1 MGKMTKL
8 WKFIL
13 NNLDTLV
20 AILVSILATTFGI
33 FQGNQVLLLAGI
45 ASTLAILAIGLI
57 RDRLNRE
64 ILSEQ
69 ISELRRSLPDRP
81 SAMAFFQI
89 PKDIRPSLQIALQID
104 LCGVTLTN
112 TLNKE
117 YGPLRER
124 LQAGAKIRIM
134 IIDPDSLAIEM
145 SAQRTGNPKDL
156 DYHRARLDSAL
167 RDLAYIYK
175 SMRDTKPPK
184 GNSIG
189 SLSVRL
195 MPYAPSFS
203 ILSMDARQKDGIA
216 FIELYPHKFGYM
228 TPVAFEL
235 TPERDKDWHDYFVKQ
250 FDVMWNAAKP
260 WDPKTY
266 LDKISFANDESNI

>member
-1 MGKMTKL
+1 
-8 WKFIL
+8 
-13 NNLDTLV
+13 V

-33 FQGNQVLLLAGI
+33 IQQNQYLLLAGI
-45 ASTLAILAIGLI
+45 AIVLALLAIGLI

-64 ILSEQ
+64 VLSEQ
-69 ISELRRSLPDRP
+69 ISELKRNLPDRP
-81 SAMAFFQI
+81 SAMAFFQE
-89 PKDIRPSLQIALQID
+89 PKDIRPSLQRALQID
-104 LCGVTLTN
+104 LCGVTLTS

-117 YGPLRER
+117 YGTLRER

-134 IIDPDSLAIEM
+134 IIDPDSIAIEM

-156 DYHRARLDSAL
+156 DYHRTRLDSAL
-167 RDLAYIYK
+167 RELAYIYK
-175 SMRDTKPPK
+175 SMRDTKPKK
-184 GNSIG
+184 GYSIG

-195 MPYAPSFS
+195 LPYAPSFS

-228 TPVAFEL
+228 PPVVFDL
-235 TPERDKDWHDYFVKQ
+235 TPERDQSWHDYFVKQ
-250 FDVMWNAAKP
+250 FDVMWDAAKP

-266 LDKISFANDESNI
+266 LDKIPFAKKDE

>member
-1 MGKMTKL
+1 MEKMMKI

-13 NNLDTLV
+13 TNVDTLV
-20 AILVSILATTFGI
+20 AILVGILATTFGI
-33 FQGNQVLLLAGI
+33 IQQNQYLLLAGI
-45 ASTLAILAIGLI
+45 AIVLALLAIGLI

-69 ISELRRSLPDRP
+69 ISELRKSLPDRP
-81 SAMAFFQI
+81 SAMAFFQA
-89 PKDIRPSLQIALQID
+89 PQDIRPSLQRALQID
-104 LCGVTLTN
+104 LCGVTLTS

-117 YGPLRER
+117 YGTLRER

-156 DYHRARLDSAL
+156 DYHRTRLDSAL
-167 RDLAYIYK
+167 REIAYIYK
-175 SMRDTKPPK
+175 SMRDTKPKK
-184 GNSIG
+184 GAPTG
-189 SLSVRL
+189 SLGVRL
-195 MPYAPSFS
+195 LPYAPSFG

-228 TPVAFEL
+228 TPVVFDL
-235 TPERDKDWHDYFVKQ
+235 TPERDQSWHDYFVKQ
-250 FDVMWNAAKP
+250 FDVMWDAAKP
-260 WDPKTY
+260 WDPKAY
-266 LDKISFANDESNI
+266 LDKIPFAKDE